1 MARTT
6 RTRFWRTV
14 PGVAALAALALTAC
28 VPDDDAAEFEDSEPA
43 AQTQATGGGGEPGED
58 DGEQT
63 QQEEPAEAEAT
74 DTESADAEAAQEED
88 GDTSGNAEDVTL
100 DPADALQTYA
110 YPIAHESGEVE
121 GEITVGVHA
130 VTVEGETMQLQLSFT
145 PDYEEPEDGPV
156 QFNALHARGQNLGN
170 AQWLRPIIAD
180 RENLNSHHVLQWD
193 AGAHN
198 NYWMTMLGYS
208 GEGLFAPAGEA
219 VPFFAYFAAPQ
230 DPIDQVDVSLP
241 EIGVT
246 FESVELIGDLQAGDG
261 EDEA

>member
-1 MARTT
+1 MVRTT
-6 RTRFWRTV
+6 RTRFWRTA

-28 VPDDDAAEFEDSEPA
+28 APDDDAAEFEDSVLA

-130 VTVEGETMQLQLSFT
+130 VTVEGETLCYRSSPSPRTMRSRKTGRSSSMRCTL
-145 PDYEEPEDGPV
+145 
-156 QFNALHARGQNLGN
+156 
-170 AQWLRPIIAD
+170 AD
-180 RENLNSHHVLQWD
+180 RTS
-193 AGAHN
+193 A
-198 NYWMTMLGYS
+198 MRS
-208 GEGLFAPAGEA
+208 GFARS
-219 VPFFAYFAAPQ
+219 
-230 DPIDQVDVSLP
+230 SLT
-241 EIGVT
+241 GRT
-246 FESVELIGDLQAGDG
+246 
-261 EDEA
+261 